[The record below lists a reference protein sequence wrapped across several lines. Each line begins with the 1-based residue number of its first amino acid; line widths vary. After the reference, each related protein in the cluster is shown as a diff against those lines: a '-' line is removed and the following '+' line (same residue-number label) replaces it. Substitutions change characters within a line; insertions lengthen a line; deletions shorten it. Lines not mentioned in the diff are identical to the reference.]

1 MKNSKTSMVLT
12 DNCTTLTIPTHIR
25 AVEDHEL
32 LMLELKRL
40 HGFYRLKLLQV
51 LGIGCA
57 VLEATQSRP
66 AETSAPLT
74 GDPGYPDDEPNR
86 PESPA
91 DGFLSVPQAE

>member
-1 MKNSKTSMVLT
+1 MKNLKTSMVLT
-12 DNCTTLTIPTHIR
+12 DNLTTLTIPTHIQP
-25 AVEDHEL
+25 AEDHEL

-57 VLEATQSRP
+57 ALEATRSRQ
-66 AETSAPLT
+66 AEISAPLT
-74 GDPGYPDDEPNR
+74 DDPGYPGGEPDR